1 MIFVNIPVKKT
12 EVARHKRIDYLGA
25 LNIVT
30 FLVLFL
36 LVLNTGGVILP
47 WTHPLIMACLP
58 LSFVFLGAFILT
70 EKKFAK
76 EPILP
81 LEIMKDR
88 TVAAACMASSF
99 CVMTFYCTV
108 GIFSS
113 HFGTLT
119 TKYLSLV
126 LFFAFIFHA
135 SRI

>member
-70 EKKFAK
+70 EKFAK

-88 TVAAACMASSF
+88 TVAAACMFSL
-99 CVMTFYCTV
+99 
-108 GIFSS
+108 FSS
-113 HFGTLT
+113 MSAYCIVG
-119 TKYLSLV
+119 
-126 LFFAFIFHA
+126 FFQPFRHLHN
-135 SRI
+135 